1 MSEAISRAG
10 GRCPRCRVAHPGC
23 RFPGHHFSPS
33 LRAQRSNHRPAG
45 YVARSDTQQ
54 RRHVF
59 RWVSLRSTH
68 PTKLRSP
75 IAVRRATTRH

>member
-1 MSEAISRAG
+1 M
-10 GRCPRCRVAHPGC
+10 PRRSSGLQIPGA
-23 RFPGHHFSPS
+23 